1 MLLLATGILAALSGT
16 IYLGIKIF
24 APWLHHDLVYLRK
37 AMKCVKEFNLAA
49 KAKKTLADYFDETVA
64 LYPNKVFLIF
74 QEKSFTYKQVEEKAN
89 QVARAALEMGLH
101 TGDVVAIMMYNQ
113 PDLIW
118 TYLGLQKVGIQQAF
132 INHNL
137 RSKSLLHC
145 IKVCE
150 PKLLIVGQGKDLLDS
165 ITDIQ
170 DEITGISF
178 YSYDVSFPVTFKSF
192 TETCSRMSTDA
203 IDMSERSSLELSSVN
218 CYIFTSGTT
227 GLPKPAIVT
236 HAKTLKGAFVMW
248 MFDLSRDDI
257 LYEPL
262 PLYHSAGL
270 LMGIGAVLTKGA
282 TVVLREKFSATRFW
296 EDCRK
301 HNVTI
306 IHYVG
311 ELLRYLVNTPE
322 SPEDKKHCVKHA
334 LGNGLR
340 PDVWAEFQRRFAVPN
355 VVEFYAATEMPIG
368 FINVFNKFGACG
380 RSSPFLR
387 KIVPCTFVKYD
398 VNKDEPF
405 RGDDGLCLPCGADE
419 VGLLVI
425 PLGKDVTFE
434 GYKNQETANKKKLI
448 ENVFKQ
454 GDVYVNA
461 GDLLYVDKDYFTYFH
476 DRVGDTFRWK
486 GENVSTMEV
495 ANVVSSVAFLRD
507 ACCYGV
513 VIPGCE
519 GRAGMVAVCHKDAE
533 RSELSENELDVI
545 CNQGSELLPS
555 YARPRFLRLQK
566 EFEITSTFKQRK
578 TTLQKEAFDVV
589 NIKDHVYYLDLDT
602 GRYRHLT
609 ENTCTEITAGQISL

>member
-24 APWLHHDLVYLRK
+24 APWLHFDLIYLRK
-37 AMKCVKEFNLAA
+37 ALKSVNEFNAAA

-64 LYPNKVFLIF
+64 KYPNKVFIIF
-74 QEKSFTYKQVEEKAN
+74 QEKSYTYKHVEEKAN
-89 QVARAALEMGLH
+89 QVARAALKMGLKA
-101 TGDVVAIMMYNQ
+101 GDVAAVLMYNQ

-118 TYLGLQKVGIQQAF
+118 TYLGLQKIGVEQAF

-137 RSKSLLHC
+137 RSKSLSHC

-150 PKLLIVGQGKDLLDS
+150 PKILIVGQGKDLSDAVLD
-165 ITDIQ
+165 IKD
-170 DEITGISF
+170 DITGISF
-178 YSYDVSFPVTFKSF
+178 YSCDTSLPPSFTSF
-192 TETCSRMSTDA
+192 TEACSSMSTDPVDA
-203 IDMSERSSLELSSVN
+203 SERSSLTLSSIN

-236 HAKTLKGAFVMW
+236 HAKTLRGAYVMW
-248 MFDLSRDDI
+248 MFDISSDDI
-257 LYEPL
+257 VYETL
-262 PLYHSAGL
+262 PMYHSAGL
-270 LMGIGAVLTKGA
+270 LIGIGAVLSKGA
-282 TVVLREKFSATRFW
+282 TVILREKFSATRFW
-296 EDCRK
+296 DDCRK

-322 SPEDKKHCVKHA
+322 SPDDKKHCVKHA
-334 LGNGLR
+334 IGNGLR
-340 PDVWAEFQRRFAVPN
+340 RDVWAEFQNRFAVPN
-355 VVEFYAATEMPIG
+355 IVEFYAATEMPVG
-368 FINVFNKFGACG
+368 FINLFNKFGACG

-398 VNKDEPF
+398 VNNDEPV

-425 PLGKDVTFE
+425 PLNKEVTFE
-434 GYKNQETANKKKLI
+434 GYKNQDTANKKKLI
-448 ENVFKQ
+448 QNVFKQ

-486 GENVSTMEV
+486 GENVSTTEV
-495 ANVVSSVAFLRD
+495 ANVVSSVDFLCD

-513 VIPGCE
+513 LIPGCE
-519 GRAGMVAVCHKDAE
+519 GRAGMAAVCHKDTT
-533 RSELSENELDVI
+533 RSKLTDAELDAI
-545 CNQGSELLPS
+545 WNQCKELLPS
-555 YARPRFLRLQK
+555 YARPRFLRLRK

-578 TTLQKEAFDVV
+578 MTLQKEAFNVSNISDVV
-589 NIKDHVYYLDLDT
+589 YFHDSD
-602 GRYRHLT
+602 RYRPLT
-609 ENTCTEITAGQISL
+609 EGTYTEITTGQITL